1 MAVTNLEDSQLVILD
16 RLDLAPT
23 IINLRFAIRLHSD
36 MTSLAPASLV
46 ANL

>member
-36 MTSLAPASLV
+36 MTSLAPAFLV